1 MPISLTLEGILPAI
15 VTPFTSDGEAVNDD
29 ALRSLVRFELGAGV
43 SGLIPCGSTGE
54 FMSLSHDERKH
65 VVEVVIDT
73 VGGAVPVI
81 PHTGAMTTKEVIQL
95 SQHAERAGAAAV
107 LVIPPYY
114 EPIAWGELLAHYRAL
129 SDAIGIPIVYYHMP
143 NATGQRLTREQ
154 FEQLAEIENVRFTKD
169 SGADAAQLGEIFQEM
184 SGRLTALNGEDKL
197 TLFGLTSGGRGSVWG
212 SATFFPAL
220 AVELYDA
227 VITKESLSEAQAVWR
242 RIWPIMS
249 ALGDVSYQSAV
260 KAGCELVGI
269 PVGPPRLPIAPA
281 PKEYYAK
288 LAAVLRSSG
297 VTVAVGV

>member
-1 MPISLTLEGILPAI
+1 
-15 VTPFTSDGEAVNDD
+15 
-29 ALRSLVRFELGAGV
+29 
-43 SGLIPCGSTGE
+43 
-54 FMSLSHDERKH
+54 
-65 VVEVVIDT
+65 
-73 VGGAVPVI
+73 
-81 PHTGAMTTKEVIQL
+81 
-95 SQHAERAGAAAV
+95 
-107 LVIPPYY
+107 
-114 EPIAWGELLAHYRAL
+114 
-129 SDAIGIPIVYYHMP
+129 
-143 NATGQRLTREQ
+143 
-154 FEQLAEIENVRFTKD
+154 
-169 SGADAAQLGEIFQEM
+169 LGEIFQEM